1 MGFLRT
7 DRDHADFEAETQP
20 DQALSLQ
27 VLPAVMMVVMVV
39 MVVVVVVVVVVMVV
53 TMMMIHIPK
62 AYGLTVNLSYLE
74 TILVHPTRRQ
84 NFAGKLHLYFCDC
97 VK

>member
-7 DRDHADFEAETQP
+7 DRDHANFEAEAQP

-27 VLPAVMMVVMVV
+27 VPAAVMMVVMVV
-39 MVVVVVVVVVVMVV
+39 VVLLMVVVV

-84 NFAGKLHLYFCDC
+84 NFAGKLHLIF
-97 VK
+97 

>member
-7 DRDHADFEAETQP
+7 DRDHANFEAEAQP

-27 VLPAVMMVVMVV
+27 VPAAVMMVVMVV
-39 MVVVVVVVVVVMVV
+39 VVVV

-62 AYGLTVNLSYLE
+62 AYGLTVNLGYLE

>member
-7 DRDHADFEAETQP
+7 DRDHADFEAEAQP

-27 VLPAVMMVVMVV
+27 VLAAVMMVVMVV
-39 MVVVVVVVVVVMVV
+39 VVVV

-62 AYGLTVNLSYLE
+62 AYGLTVNLSYL
-74 TILVHPTRRQ
+74 
-84 NFAGKLHLYFCDC
+84 
-97 VK
+97 

>member
-7 DRDHADFEAETQP
+7 DRDHANFEAEAQP

-39 MVVVVVVVVVVMVV
+39 VMMV
-53 TMMMIHIPK
+53 
-62 AYGLTVNLSYLE
+62 YS
-74 TILVHPTRRQ
+74 
-84 NFAGKLHLYFCDC
+84 F
-97 VK
+97 

>member
-7 DRDHADFEAETQP
+7 DRDHANFEAEAQP

-39 MVVVVVVVVVVMVV
+39 MVMVVV

-62 AYGLTVNLSYLE
+62 AYGLTVNLSYL
-74 TILVHPTRRQ
+74 
-84 NFAGKLHLYFCDC
+84 
-97 VK
+97 

>member
-27 VLPAVMMVVMVV
+27 VPAAVMMVVMVV
-39 MVVVVVVVVVVMVV
+39 VVLLMVVVV

>member
-7 DRDHADFEAETQP
+7 DRDHANFEAETQP

-27 VLPAVMMVVMVV
+27 VLAAVMMVV
-39 MVVVVVVVVVVMVV
+39 MVVVVVVMVVVVV

-62 AYGLTVNLSYLE
+62 AYGLTVNLSYL
-74 TILVHPTRRQ
+74 
-84 NFAGKLHLYFCDC
+84 
-97 VK
+97 

>member
-27 VLPAVMMVVMVV
+27 VLAAVMMVM
-39 MVVVVVVVVVVMVV
+39 MVVVMMVFSFQYDNQYDK
-53 TMMMIHIPK
+53 PS
-62 AYGLTVNLSYLE
+62 L
-74 TILVHPTRRQ
+74 
-84 NFAGKLHLYFCDC
+84 
-97 VK
+97 

>member
-7 DRDHADFEAETQP
+7 DRDHSDFEAKTQP

-27 VLPAVMMVVMVV
+27 VPAVMMVVMVV
-39 MVVVVVVVVVVMVV
+39 VVV

-74 TILVHPTRRQ
+74 PILVHPTRRQ
-84 NFAGKLHLYFCDC
+84 NFAGKLHQHFCDC

>member
-27 VLPAVMMVVMVV
+27 VLPPVMMVVMVV
-39 MVVVVVVVVVVMVV
+39 VVVV

-62 AYGLTVNLSYLE
+62 AYGLTVNLSYL
-74 TILVHPTRRQ
+74 
-84 NFAGKLHLYFCDC
+84 
-97 VK
+97 